1 MKMLSLAT
9 FNIRGLTEEIK
20 KDHLAS
26 DLNRYD
32 IDVCGLQETKISNG
46 ADVTIQGHRLIC
58 FKSECEHYGNGFM
71 VNNRLVENIEK
82 YWRVSDRISVTQF
95 SSLEHDKYKS
105 ELQHEHG
112 LKMTIA
118 KRTVHKSELTGSIMK
133 IMKVKPKFILSII
146 NVYAPHTG
154 RVKDDPKEL
163 NDLYDDL
170 NNVLDKLSST
180 TTIIIGDW
188 NAKVGKRTDLDNCLG
203 RYSRGR
209 RNLSGQQLIDFCEAY
224 NYKVAN
230 SCFQH
235 PARHQTTW
243 SQKRTITDKDN
254 EKLITIFNMID
265 YILVPQKLKNNLI
278 DARSYSGTQ
287 TSSDHRIVIS
297 KIKIDKF
304 TIFKQEKNTEKPKRY
319 NIQGLI
325 TNKEIR
331 KEYEENIE
339 KELNTME
346 RKEWENVNNV
356 MKEVTEEK
364 VGFVK
369 GERHKQ
375 EYSKKI
381 EELSNTQKRIWIEI
395 NNTEDV
401 TRTRQLRSSRNKI
414 LREIKK
420 EQQEIV
426 NNNIDTIVK
435 EIENAQNDRKMY
447 QAIKLLNKPKRKN
460 NSLVHDKNGNCI
472 TNKIK
477 MNEVIT
483 EHFKEHFYNE
493 NTPNIEP
500 FIGEPRNLNIQITSK
515 EVEKAITRM
524 SNQDKH
530 QDKMKFK

>member
-1 MKMLSLAT
+1 MKVLSLAT
-9 FNIRGLTEEIK
+9 LNIRGLTEEIK

-82 YWRVSDRISVTQF
+82 YWRVSDRISVIQF

-112 LKMTIA
+112 LKMTIT

-188 NAKVGKRTDLDNCLG
+188 NAKVGKRTALDNCLG

-265 YILVPQKLKNNLI
+265 YILVPQ
-278 DARSYSGTQ
+278 
-287 TSSDHRIVIS
+287 
-297 KIKIDKF
+297 
-304 TIFKQEKNTEKPKRY
+304 
-319 NIQGLI
+319 
-325 TNKEIR
+325 
-331 KEYEENIE
+331 
-339 KELNTME
+339 
-346 RKEWENVNNV
+346 
-356 MKEVTEEK
+356 
-364 VGFVK
+364 
-369 GERHKQ
+369 
-375 EYSKKI
+375 
-381 EELSNTQKRIWIEI
+381 
-395 NNTEDV
+395 
-401 TRTRQLRSSRNKI
+401 
-414 LREIKK
+414 
-420 EQQEIV
+420 
-426 NNNIDTIVK
+426 
-435 EIENAQNDRKMY
+435 
-447 QAIKLLNKPKRKN
+447 
-460 NSLVHDKNGNCI
+460 
-472 TNKIK
+472 
-477 MNEVIT
+477 
-483 EHFKEHFYNE
+483 
-493 NTPNIEP
+493 
-500 FIGEPRNLNIQITSK
+500 
-515 EVEKAITRM
+515 
-524 SNQDKH
+524 
-530 QDKMKFK
+530 

>member
-1 MKMLSLAT
+1 MS
-9 FNIRGLTEEIK
+9 
-20 KDHLAS
+20 
-26 DLNRYD
+26 
-32 IDVCGLQETKISNG
+32 
-46 ADVTIQGHRLIC
+46 
-58 FKSECEHYGNGFM
+58 
-71 VNNRLVENIEK
+71 
-82 YWRVSDRISVTQF
+82 
-95 SSLEHDKYKS
+95 
-105 ELQHEHG
+105 
-112 LKMTIA
+112 
-118 KRTVHKSELTGSIMK
+118 
-133 IMKVKPKFILSII
+133 
-146 NVYAPHTG
+146 
-154 RVKDDPKEL
+154 
-163 NDLYDDL
+163 
-170 NNVLDKLSST
+170 LDKLSST

-287 TSSDHRIVIS
+287 TPSDHRIVIS

-346 RKEWENVNNV
+346 RKEWENVKNV
-356 MKEVTEEK
+356 MKKVTEEK

-369 GERHKQ
+369 GERHNRNIAKR
-375 EYSKKI
+375 SK
-381 EELSNTQKRIWIEI
+381 NFQT
-395 NNTEDV
+395 N
-401 TRTRQLRSSRNKI
+401 
-414 LREIKK
+414 KK
-420 EQQEIV
+420 E
-426 NNNIDTIVK
+426 
-435 EIENAQNDRKMY
+435 
-447 QAIKLLNKPKRKN
+447 
-460 NSLVHDKNGNCI
+460 
-472 TNKIK
+472 
-477 MNEVIT
+477 
-483 EHFKEHFYNE
+483 
-493 NTPNIEP
+493 
-500 FIGEPRNLNIQITSK
+500 
-515 EVEKAITRM
+515 
-524 SNQDKH
+524 
-530 QDKMKFK
+530 